1 MKVVGRNA
9 DSNSENLSVIELN
22 HLDLWSCSNES
33 FKNSNGSLF
42 EERKVFWG
50 HSGAHLNKVSHET
63 KHTRSAL
70 CETQVKTVII
80 VFSNSLVKFS
90 CYQVL

>member
-50 HSGAHLNKVSHET
+50 HSGAHLIKATQKTLQSVKNLAEA
-63 KHTRSAL
+63 SASSVAGDGGL
-70 CETQVKTVII
+70 KG
-80 VFSNSLVKFS
+80 
-90 CYQVL
+90 